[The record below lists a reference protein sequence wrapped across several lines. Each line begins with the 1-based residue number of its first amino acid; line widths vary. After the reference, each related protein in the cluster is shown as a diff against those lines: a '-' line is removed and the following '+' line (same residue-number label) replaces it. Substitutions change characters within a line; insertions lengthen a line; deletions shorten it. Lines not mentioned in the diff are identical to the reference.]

1 MTTPVSPFGGGQL
14 GAEMERYLKTNT
26 DNLMRQGGLAS
37 GYQVSGMQIQ
47 PNSPVWIGPTKPY
60 SMQDAITK
68 GGTPGQFVR
77 SDSEMTFGEAAN
89 LPLQWSYNDPNT
101 LRRFVNTGILRK
113 IRGFNVNMGM
123 PEILDAWQNMLEQS
137 WRMNTAEHDKPG
149 GQPWTP
155 WDVME
160 TYSNAGNF
168 GTVKSADGDWLV
180 DAGTGERVKY
190 IGPKSKKTTE
200 KRVNLSSPED
210 VRALTTQ
217 MLSELLGRSPT
228 AAEMARYR
236 ASINE
241 YEKANPQVATT
252 TVTLNDMGEQ
262 VASETTTS
270 GGASQAALQEIVSGS
285 VKEQDEYGKYQGG
298 ARYFNLLERL
308 VGGG

>member
-1 MTTPVSPFGGGQL
+1 MTTPVPPFGATNQNAEYYLGSSTDSLMAGG
-14 GAEMERYLKTNT
+14 GV
-26 DNLMRQGGLAS
+26 
-37 GYQVSGMQIQ
+37 YQTPGMQITDDSRVYIRGV
-47 PNSPVWIGPTKPY
+47 PGPVGATMVRAY
-60 SMQDAITK
+60 TFRDAK
-68 GGTPGQFVR
+68 
-77 SDSEMTFGEAAN
+77 N
-89 LPLQWSYNDPNT
+89 LPLAWMNEDPDQ

-123 PEILDAWQNMLEQS
+123 PEVLDAWQNMLEQS
-137 WRMNTAEHDKPG
+137 WRMNTAMGITTGDPKSPEA
-149 GQPWTP
+149 QASNPWTP
-155 WDVME
+155 FDVME

-217 MLSELLGRSPT
+217 MLSELLGRNPT

-285 VKEQDEYGKYQGG
+285 VKDQDEYGKYQGG